1 MRTIK
6 TKEDLQV
13 LERARVLPQPVF
25 NYLSQQFHQ
34 LEEALHDPNDVS
46 PFDLYDHGYIVLLE
60 PGDNVRDL
68 REVGLHCMHE
78 GLLGSLAEYV
88 ERVRLE
94 DGTELYRVGVLY
106 NNDYMMFFYSVVGS
120 HDEEVEAWLKAEAD
134 FGEVITP

>member
-6 TKEDLQV
+6 TEEDLQV
-13 LERARVLPQPVF
+13 LERAQVLPQPLF
-25 NYLSQQFHQ
+25 AYLTREFHRLQQ
-34 LEEALHDPNDVS
+34 ALSDADDDA
-46 PFDLYDHGYIVLLE
+46 PFDLYDHGYMVLLE

-68 REVGLHCMHE
+68 REVGLHRMHE

-94 DGTELYRVGVLY
+94 GGTELYRVGVLY
-106 NNDYMMFFYSVVGS
+106 NNEYMMFFYSVVGS

>member
-68 REVGLHCMHE
+68 RCECQSKRGPLCSSKRDPPRAPRA
-78 GLLGSLAEYV
+78 SLA
-88 ERVRLE
+88 
-94 DGTELYRVGVLY
+94 
-106 NNDYMMFFYSVVGS
+106 
-120 HDEEVEAWLKAEAD
+120 
-134 FGEVITP
+134 PCP